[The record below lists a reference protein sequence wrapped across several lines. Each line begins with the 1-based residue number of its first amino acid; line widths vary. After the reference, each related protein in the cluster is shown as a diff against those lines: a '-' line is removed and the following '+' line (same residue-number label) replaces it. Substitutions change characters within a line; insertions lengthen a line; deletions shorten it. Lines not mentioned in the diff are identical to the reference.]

1 MSELTKLVIKLKA
14 TERTIRIL
22 DTMNIDWLD
31 CETKQYMIATAEAKR
46 TEYNQK
52 IEKLRTGN
60 KFQQFLNNRDEN
72 LLGNY
77 QPEAGVRCQL
87 NNEPHQP

>member
-52 IEKLRTGN
+52 IEKLRNSTAFD
-60 KFQQFLNNRDEN
+60 KWLDNRDEN

-77 QPEAGVRCQL
+77 KPEAGPRCQI
-87 NNEPHQP
+87 NNEPKQP